1 MNQLPNQPPN
11 AFNANEPFSQ
21 DPNVLNIPERE
32 VGSSNRAAS
41 SESGNTPPREKTL
54 KNLKRLY
61 VILLVIGLII
71 GGVASVGIVTAI
83 NKQGLTDVPA
93 RVDE

>member
-1 MNQLPNQPPN
+1 M
-11 AFNANEPFSQ
+11 
-21 DPNVLNIPERE
+21 LNIPERE
-32 VGSSNRAAS
+32 VGSSNGAAS

-54 KNLKRLY
+54 KNLKRIY